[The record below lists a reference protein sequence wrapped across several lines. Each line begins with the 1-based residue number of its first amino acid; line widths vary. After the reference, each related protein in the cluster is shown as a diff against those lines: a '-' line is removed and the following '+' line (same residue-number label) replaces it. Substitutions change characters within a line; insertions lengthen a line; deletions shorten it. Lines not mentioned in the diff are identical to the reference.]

1 MFVVPMLIQ
10 YEFGDSCHF
19 QQYFSYI
26 VGSVSLVEET
36 GENSQLLKVALNT
49 ITHKP
54 LTITLDYWEV
64 DTLGD

>member
-1 MFVVPMLIQ
+1 LLIL
-10 YEFGDSCHF
+10 SKR
-19 QQYFSYI
+19 SALL
-26 VGSVSLVEET
+26 VGET
-36 GENSQLLKVALNT
+36 RENPQLLKVVLNT